1 MNKFKYYFILLITTI
16 SLFSCSKNDTPAVE
30 PLRDY
35 AVQYATDNT
44 DIEEY
49 LKTNYITVINHTGY
63 TDDQDVTITK
73 IPTGGTQKS
82 IWDQTDYELKSRNV
96 SLHDITYKMYY
107 LVLRTGTGIAPC
119 NVDGVLTAY
128 KGEYLERI
136 TTSGV
141 TTLTSTPFEEVK
153 YPQSFLSLFSTTVGY
168 STITGWGEI
177 FPQFKTGTSSSN
189 SDGTVTHIDFGAGVM
204 FVPSGLAYY
213 ASGKGAI
220 PAYAPLVF
228 SFKLFEINR
237 LDHDLDGIPS
247 YQEDLNGDGYMRFLA
262 TGVVN
267 PDDTDGDGIPN
278 FADVDDDGDNY
289 TTKLETKYI
298 NPLDPNKGVH
308 YYPFDGVLL
317 DDPAT
322 PFVDERQ
329 GIPAFVSTGVYDY
342 TSSGR
347 LRIHLDKMHH

>member
-49 LKTNYITVINHTGY
+49 LKTNYITVINHPGY
-63 TDDQDVTITK
+63 TDDQDITITK

-128 KGEYLERI
+128 KGEYLESI

-141 TTLTSTPFEEVK
+141 ATLTSTPFEEVK
-153 YPQSFLSLFSTTVGY
+153 YPQSFLSLFST
-168 STITGWGEI
+168 ITGWGEI
-177 FPQFKTGTSSSN
+177 FPQFKTGTYTSN
-189 SDGTVTHIDFGAGVM
+189 IDGTVTYNDFGAGIM
-204 FVPSGLAYY
+204 FIPSGLAYY
-213 ASGKGAI
+213 ASGSGII

-237 LDHDLDGIPS
+237 LDQDLDGIPS
-247 YQEDLNGDGYMRFLA
+247 YLEDLNGDGYMRTLA

-278 FADVDDDGDNY
+278 FIDVDDDGDNY
-289 TTKLETKYI
+289 TTKLEIK
-298 NPLDPNKGVH
+298 NPATGLP
-308 YYPFDGVLL
+308 YPFADIPSCTSGKKNYL
-317 DDPAT
+317 DITCHP
-322 PFVDERQ
+322 
-329 GIPAFVSTGVYDY
+329 
-342 TSSGR
+342 
-347 LRIHLDKMHH
+347 